1 MRCVLSSLAFLIL
14 VIAAPAQDPP
24 PPKPVLP
31 AAPADTA
38 ALRAAIRIPLDPPE
52 YHFRFDDSGR
62 FEVFDRSI
70 EANEHIDEISK
81 SLKQDASDA
90 ERLDELRLWHHRR
103 GDLLG
108 VRDCAARAARW
119 YRERL
124 KTDPYNANLL
134 TRCGE
139 ALVEAGEFG
148 DAEKRLRKAVA
159 VDPKSWRPWFLLARL
174 QIDSAYAMQSSPAPL
189 LEDDAERPGRPML
202 PPPRP
207 LPAQLQVDLPRA
219 PEVAPM
225 PQPVRP
231 VGLRLPVKVASN
243 AELRQLATEAE
254 HCLEEAVAIAPN
266 EPTVLFA
273 RCCQRK
279 LAAESAEEPAGP
291 FDPFDDEDNL
301 ADIRAAITAKTN
313 DPDLIGVA
321 TWFEIVAAQKR
332 LDRHDDPGFRRQMY
346 GLVCERI
353 ERLEA
358 IAAKADGPT
367 AARAA
372 LLAAHL
378 CRKVEQPFRA
388 GVQLRFAVRADP
400 NSRPAWEAYLAS
412 LAESGSSAEYVAAAR
427 KAADQFDGPLF
438 HLRLADALAR
448 SDDTDAALRVLTK
461 IRRRAPEYL
470 PAALAEAALRLHTGG
485 GLPQVNAALDSVE
498 VALASHPNP
507 VIQIDC
513 ALLRACGQ
521 IIGANAS
528 LGRMLLDDLAR
539 REPNHPRVKAAR
551 GAVD

>member
-1 MRCVLSSLAFLIL
+1 MRVALSLFVFFITVVHS
-14 VIAAPAQDPP
+14 PAQDPP

-31 AAPADTA
+31 AAPADAA

-70 EANEHIDEISK
+70 EANERIVEISK
-81 SLKQDASDA
+81 TLKQDASDA

-103 GDLLG
+103 GDLYG
-108 VRDCAARAARW
+108 VRDCGARAARW

-124 KTDPYNANLL
+124 KTDPYNAGLL
-134 TRCGE
+134 TGCGE
-139 ALVEAGEFG
+139 ALIEAGEFADG
-148 DAEKRLRKAVA
+148 EKRLRKAAA
-159 VDPKSWRPWFLLARL
+159 VDPNSWRAWFLLARL
-174 QIDSAYAMQSSPAPL
+174 QIDSAYAMQSSPAPF
-189 LEDDAERPGRPML
+189 LEDDSERPGRPML

-207 LPAQLQVDLPRA
+207 LPAALHVDLPPD

-231 VGLRLPVKVASN
+231 VGLRLPTTIASN
-243 AELRQLATEAE
+243 AELRQLATEAG
-254 HCLEEAVAIAPN
+254 HCLDEALALAPH

-291 FDPFDDEDNL
+291 FDPFDVEDNL
-301 ADIRAAITAKTN
+301 ADIHAAITDETSN
-313 DPDLIGVA
+313 PDLIGVA
-321 TWFEIVAAQKR
+321 TWFEIMAAQKR
-332 LDRHDDPGFRRQMY
+332 LDRNDDSKFRRQMY
-346 GLVCERI
+346 ALVCERI

-378 CRKVEQPFRA
+378 CRKIEQQFRA
-388 GVQLRFAVRADP
+388 GVQLRFAVKADP
-400 NSRPAWEAYLAS
+400 ESRPACEAYLAS
-412 LAESGSSAEYVAAAR
+412 LAESGTPAEYLAAAR
-427 KAADQFDGPLF
+427 KAADRFDGPLF

-448 SDDTDAALRVLTK
+448 SDDTDGALRVIAK
-461 IRRRAPEYL
+461 IRRRAPDYV
-470 PAALAEAALRLHTGG
+470 PAALAEAALRLHAGG
-485 GLPQVNAALDSVE
+485 GLPQVNAALDAVE
-498 VALASHPNP
+498 VALATHPNP
-507 VIQIDC
+507 AVQADC

-521 IIGANAS
+521 IIGGNAT
-528 LGRMLLDDLAR
+528 LGRMLLDDLGR
-539 REPNHPRVKAAR
+539 QEPNHPRVKAAR
-551 GAVD
+551 EAVE